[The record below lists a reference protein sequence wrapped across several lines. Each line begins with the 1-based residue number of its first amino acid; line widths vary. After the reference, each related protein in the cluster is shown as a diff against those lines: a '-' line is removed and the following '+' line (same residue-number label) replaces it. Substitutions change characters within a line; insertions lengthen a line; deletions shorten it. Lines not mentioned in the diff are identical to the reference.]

1 VSSVNGASLRAILF
15 DLDGVII
22 DSEHLHEESLRLAGR
37 SFGFEVT
44 AEEDAL
50 FRGSTEEAEIDYL
63 LTKHSHLELTR
74 GQVMARKQELYD
86 QMLDRLSLIDGVA
99 EFIDHC
105 QRCGLLLGV
114 ATSAQLEN
122 QQRAFDRFDLA
133 PYFRT
138 VVTSRDVTNSKPHP
152 EPYATAAQRLGV
164 APLHCLVIEDS
175 VNGVRSG
182 KGAGCRV
189 AAITT
194 TFERADLVAAGAD
207 VVVSSFA
214 ELQRWL
220 DTTLCTAQQVE
231 IERRWR

>member
-1 VSSVNGASLRAILF
+1 MFDVNGASLRAILF

-50 FRGSTEEAEIDYL
+50 FRGSTEEAEVDYL

-74 GQVMARKQELYD
+74 GQLMARKQELYN
-86 QMLDRLSLIDGVA
+86 QMLDRLNLIDGVGG
-99 EFIDHC
+99 FIEHC
-105 QRCGLLLGV
+105 QRRGLLLAV

-122 QQRAFDRFDLA
+122 QQRAFERFGLT

-138 VVTSRDVTNSKPHP
+138 VVTSKDVTNSKPHP
-152 EPYATAAQRLGV
+152 EPYATAARRLGV

-182 KGAGCRV
+182 KGAGCTV

-194 TFERADLVAAGAD
+194 SFDRADLISAGAD
-207 VVVSSFA
+207 VVVGSFA
-214 ELQRWL
+214 ELQTWL
-220 DTTLCTAQQVE
+220 DAAL
-231 IERRWR
+231 

>member
-1 VSSVNGASLRAILF
+1 MFHATGASLRAILF

-63 LTKHSHLELTR
+63 LTKHRSLELTR

-86 QMLDRLSLIDGVA
+86 QMLDHLSLIDGVGG
-99 EFIDHC
+99 FIEHC
-105 QRCGLLLGV
+105 LQRGLLLGL

-122 QQRAFDRFDLA
+122 QQRAFDRFGLT
-133 PYFRT
+133 PYFRA
-138 VVTSRDVTNSKPHP
+138 VVTSKDVANSKPHP
-152 EPYATAAQRLGV
+152 EPYVTAARRLGV
-164 APLHCLVIEDS
+164 APPYCLVIEDS

-182 KGAGCRV
+182 KGAGCAV

-207 VVVSSFA
+207 VVVSSFV

-220 DTTLCTAQQVE
+220 DSTL
-231 IERRWR
+231 